1 MIKKCVMTMQRNERL
16 LKWIDERINTAAL
29 SLRSAPQDQEI
40 LNYQIELWED
50 MKKTVRGESE

>member
-1 MIKKCVMTMQRNERL
+1 MTMQRNERL